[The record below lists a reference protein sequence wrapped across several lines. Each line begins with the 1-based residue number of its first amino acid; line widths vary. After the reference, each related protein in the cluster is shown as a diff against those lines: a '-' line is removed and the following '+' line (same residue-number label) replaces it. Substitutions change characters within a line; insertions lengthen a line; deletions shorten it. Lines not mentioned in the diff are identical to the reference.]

1 VFFGGV
7 MAMGAFSVIGLAVY
21 GWFINPDSAR
31 RAEGNAS

>member
-7 MAMGAFSVIGLAVY
+7 MAMGLFSVIGLAVY

-31 RAEGNAS
+31 RAGEEAT